1 MRIAILV
8 PARAEGDAVA
18 ATLRRVASVAPELGG
33 ARVYLVDDGSDPPI
47 ELADLPPGTASFDV
61 VLLRHVVNLG
71 QGAALETARQCA
83 IQGDHEVFV
92 TMDADGQHDPRD
104 LGALVAAIDGGADA
118 AFGNRFAGRSRVPPA
133 RAALLWGARLFELAL
148 TGRALGD
155 AHNGYRAFSAKAIR
169 AITIR
174 QARMAHATE
183 IRIRARR
190 LAVVEVPV
198 TVLYTEETRR
208 KGQSSLGSV
217 HILRDLFHRFLFGG
231 S

>member
-1 MRIAILV
+1 MRVAVLI

-18 ATLRRVASVAPELGG
+18 ATLGRVSQIASEVGG
-33 ARVYLVDDGSDPPI
+33 VRAYLVDDGSEPAI
-47 ELADLPPGTASFDV
+47 TLGELPPATAHFDV

-83 IQGDHEVFV
+83 ISGDHDVFV

-104 LGALVAAIDGGADA
+104 LPALVTAVMSGADV
-118 AFGNRFAGRSRVPPA
+118 AFGNRFAGRSEVPGS
-133 RAALLWGARLFELAL
+133 RALVLHAARLFELAL
-148 TGRALGD
+148 TGQALGD
-155 AHNGYRAFSAKAIR
+155 AHNGYRALSAKAAR

-183 IRIRARR
+183 IRVRARR
-190 LAVVEVPV
+190 LKTVEVPV
-198 TVLYTEETRR
+198 TIRYTDRTRQ